1 MIDTAIQSAATLLD
15 MLASARPESLRF
27 LVADPRF
34 HRDDLLE
41 LLLCQAESAQLTNF
55 AVTDRSARLAISIA
69 SHLRTDPELS
79 RSVLVR
85 AHCLL
90 ANAFRLNGLLDLA
103 DESLRTTARFLE
115 TTPGAQ
121 LPERA
126 LYCRTLSL
134 VRWDHGRLE
143 EALALLSR
151 SESLF
156 DDCQQFGESTTCLLL
171 IGLLHD
177 EMDYADGAAAA
188 VGLHLHRLDAFAPT
202 LRPWLTSRAL
212 LTFASLASEKPHL
225 ADAALQEGIR
235 QLAYVTDSKEI
246 LRLYALEGRA
256 RARCGFID
264 EAEQLLEGV
273 RREHLEAQR
282 AVEVTLSSLDLLA
295 LRVSADLPPR
305 IDEML
310 RELQDLS
317 TDQPVEVENGSTAL
331 DLFVS
336 WVSGDEAP
344 WTSAGRAST
353 WYRQTLRFAGV
364 RIDPLPFA

>member
-1 MIDTAIQSAATLLD
+1 MIDTALETPATLLD

-41 LLLCQAESAQLTNF
+41 LLLGQAESAQLTNLS
-55 AVTDRSARLAISIA
+55 VTERAARLAISIA
-69 SHLRTDPELS
+69 SHLRTDPEIS

-103 DESLRTTARFLE
+103 DESLRTTACFLE
-115 TTPGAQ
+115 TTPGVQ

-156 DDCQQFGESTTCLLL
+156 DDCQQFDESTTCSLLV
-171 IGLLHD
+171 GLLHD
-177 EMDYADGAAAA
+177 EMDYSDGATAA
-188 VGLHLHRLDAFAPT
+188 VGLHLHHLDAFAPT
-202 LRPWLTSRAL
+202 LRPWLASRVL
-212 LTFASLASEKPHL
+212 LTFASLASEQLHL
-225 ADAALQEGIR
+225 ALAALEGGRR

-256 RARCGFID
+256 QARCGLIN

-273 RREHLEAQR
+273 RREHLKARR
-282 AVEVTLSSLDLLA
+282 AAEVTLASLDLLA
-295 LRVSADLPPR
+295 LRVTADLPPL
-305 IDEML
+305 IDPML
-310 RELQDLS
+310 SDLLGLRS
-317 TDQPVEVENGSTAL
+317 EQPVEVEHGASAL

-336 WVSGDEAP
+336 HVSGEEPP
-344 WTSAGRAST
+344 WTSARRAST
-353 WYRQTLRFAGV
+353 WYRQTLRFAGI